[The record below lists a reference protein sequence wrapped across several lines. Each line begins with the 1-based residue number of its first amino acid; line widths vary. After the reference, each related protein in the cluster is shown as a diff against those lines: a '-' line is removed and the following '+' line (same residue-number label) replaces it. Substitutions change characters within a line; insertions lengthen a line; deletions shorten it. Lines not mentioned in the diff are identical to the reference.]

1 MIFIDGLGLGVNDPD
16 RNPCSQGEVDLLAHF
31 QDGWDPKPIPEGGY
45 LIPTETTL
53 GVRGL
58 PQSATGQSTIFTGV
72 NCSRLL
78 GKHLPGFPN
87 KILREILKEKSIL
100 KQIKSSGLRPAFI
113 NAYRP
118 LFFKIKES
126 LQWRLSATTVANMAA
141 ELPFFQIE
149 DIQKKQSLYHD
160 FSNEALIARN
170 FDVPYF
176 TPEDAGKILALTSE
190 KYDFILYEYF
200 LTDRA
205 GHSQKMEAAVHVLQ
219 TFEIFLK
226 TLLKSVDQERTL
238 IILTSDHG
246 NIEDL
251 SLKTH
256 TRNPAMTL
264 VWGHRSEQIK
274 DAIHSLEDI
283 TPAILKVLF

>member
-1 MIFIDGLGLGVNDPD
+1 MIFVDGLGLGTNDPD
-16 RNPCSQGEVDLLAHF
+16 RNPCSRAGIDLLALF
-31 QDGWDPKPIPEGGY
+31 KDGWDPKPIPMGGY

-53 GVRGL
+53 GIEGL

-87 KILREILKEKSIL
+87 ETLRVTLKKKSIL
-100 KQIKSSGLRPAFI
+100 KQIKNSGLRPAFI

-126 LQWRLSATTVANMAA
+126 LQWRLSATTIANMAA
-141 ELPFFQIE
+141 ELPFFHIE
-149 DIQKKQSLYHD
+149 DIQKKRSLYHD
-160 FSNEALIARN
+160 FSNEALRARK

-176 TPEDAGKILALTSE
+176 TPEDAGKILAQISGN
-190 KYDFILYEYF
+190 YDFILYEYF

-205 GHSQKMEAAVHVLQ
+205 GHSQKMDIAVQVLKR
-219 TFEIFLK
+219 FEIFLK
-226 TLLKSVDQERTL
+226 TLLKTVDEQTL
-238 IILTSDHG
+238 VILTSDHG

-251 SLKTH
+251 SIKTH

-264 VWGHRSEQIK
+264 IWGRHSERIK
-274 DAIHSLEDI
+274 DTIHSLEDI
-283 TPAILKVLF
+283 TPAIMDILLK